1 MQHRLSSLHIKEA
14 CTLSKKKNTFTVRLS
29 NEGNIYRQRTTGAVE
44 CQKNVNKRQG
54 LCKREKRQDNYLTV

>member
-1 MQHRLSSLHIKEA
+1 MQHCLSSLHIKEA

-54 LCKREKRQDNYLTV
+54 LWEKRQDNYLTV